1 MSITDRVHLLTRC
14 LRLEARAFK
23 AEQALIDAVK
33 LARALR
39 RESRATRRKGLR

>member
-1 MSITDRVHLLTRC
+1 MSTADRVHLLTRC

-23 AEQALIDAVK
+23 AEQALIEAVK

-39 RESRATRRKGLR
+39 QDLRAARRKGN